1 MTGCG
6 ARSTF
11 LSVHKNLFWQ
21 LVRDGNSW
29 FGHVT
34 RHDSFSKTILQGTL
48 KGGRRRGRQ
57 RKCWMDN
64 IKEWTFLPMPELL
77 TRASCRKEC
86 VCVGG
91 WGWGGYLLN
100 RPSCPPDDSIGQ
112 GTELNLRQSDSSS
125 TQRDGFVSK
134 VVTCGCDLIGVRPS
148 LDRKCHLTTLTCRWS
163 SPQVLHND
171 YVTSTRQ
178 RSG

>member
-1 MTGCG
+1 M
-6 ARSTF
+6 RSQISF
-11 LSVHKNLFWQ
+11 LLGPQ
-21 LVRDGNSW
+21 EPLLVTVKRRKLAW
-29 FGHVT
+29 FGYVT
-34 RHDSFSKTILQGTL
+34 RHDSLSNILQGTL
-48 KGGRRRGRQ
+48 EGGQRRGRQ
-57 RKCWMDN
+57 RKCRMDN

-77 TRASCRKEC
+77 IMAFCRK
-86 VCVGG
+86 GG
-91 WGWGGYLLN
+91 
-100 RPSCPPDDSIGQ
+100 RRTSAESSVMSPDDPIGQ

-171 YVTSTRQ
+171 YVTRTRQ